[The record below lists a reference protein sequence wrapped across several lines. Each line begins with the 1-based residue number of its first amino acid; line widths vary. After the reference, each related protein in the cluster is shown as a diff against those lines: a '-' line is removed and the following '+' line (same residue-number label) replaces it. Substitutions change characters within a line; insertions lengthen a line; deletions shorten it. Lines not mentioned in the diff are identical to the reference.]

1 MALPAFLS
9 RTRTKTPQSARFDS
23 AAAEYR
29 PLLGSWLI
37 RMALMLKWHEPKREE
52 RWPDILGDSDF
63 LAITGIEEQDTSKH
77 SRRRPTANMC
87 KKILLEQLEVLE
99 DLEFDANMPL
109 FKNIAYFAELLKLSE
124 ASQAYLLFAALIDLF
139 PSYRDAI
146 GGRCEKTSNQH
157 FQRIMSGLTGIPEKD
172 FMEVTVP
179 DGILTAAG
187 LLKIDHRVIDL
198 ESKIDLIKGLS
209 GVLLSPHAT
218 VDELM
223 SRFLRKTAAPTLT
236 LENFPHLAADTSA
249 LRDYVRNAVDDQTT
263 GVNILFSGKPG
274 VGKTQYG
281 QALAAELGVDLYEI
295 AYSDSD
301 GDPIKGESRLRAY
314 SFCQRLLA
322 DTKNAVLLFDEVE
335 DIFPQDFGFLK
346 FLFGGDDGGS
356 GKQVGGKA
364 WINRTME
371 LNPVPAIWISNH
383 TSQIDHAYRRRFDYS
398 INFPIPPKKV
408 RLTIAEHHLNLFDP
422 PRDWLERIASNEEM
436 SPGQLERAAKVASVA
451 AGNDTGRARELVDQ
465 TLQRSITLLDQRQT
479 PTRNR
484 VWTCYNLDWLNI
496 NNDINR
502 LIDGLKKR
510 PHGTFCFYGAAGTG
524 KSELARHM
532 ADELGVP
539 VIIRRASD
547 LLDKYVGESE
557 KNISAMFDAARQQ
570 NALLILDEADSFLSD
585 RRGAQQSWEVTQVNE
600 LLTQMEAFDGIFVC
614 TTNLM
619 DKLDQASLRR
629 FSFKIRF
636 DVLKP
641 EQRWGLFCQEL
652 ERLGGEREA
661 AAEWEIQVKRLE
673 KLTPGDFSVAN
684 RQFELLGTTP
694 TAGELYEQLRMEC
707 EAKGGSMG
715 KIGFGG

>member
-1 MALPAFLS
+1 MTLPAFLS
-9 RTRTKTPQSARFDS
+9 RTRNKTPQSARFDS
-23 AAAEYR
+23 AADEYR
-29 PLLGSWLI
+29 PLIGSWLI
-37 RMALMLKWHEPKREE
+37 RLALMLKWHEPKQDG
-52 RWPDILGDSDF
+52 RWPDIFSEDDF
-63 LAITGIEEQDTSKH
+63 LAITGIEEVDTSKK
-77 SRRRPTANMC
+77 SQRRPTQLMC
-87 KKILLEQLEVLE
+87 KKILTEQLKVLE
-99 DLEFDANMPL
+99 SIELEPDMPL
-109 FKNIAYFAELLKLSE
+109 FTNIAYFAELLKLSE
-124 ASQAYLLFAALIDLF
+124 ASQAYMLFAALLDLF
-139 PSYRDAI
+139 PNYRDAI
-146 GGRCEKTSNQH
+146 GSRCEKTSNQH
-157 FQRIMSGLTGIPEKD
+157 LQRIVSGLTGIPEKE
-172 FMEVTVP
+172 FKEVTVP
-179 DGILTAAG
+179 DGALTAAG
-187 LLKIDHRVIDL
+187 LLRIDHRIVDL

-223 SRFLRKTAAPTLT
+223 SRFLRKTSAPTLT
-236 LENFPHLAADTSA
+236 LENFPHLTADTSA
-249 LRDYVRNAVDDQTT
+249 LREYLRNAVDNQTT

-295 AYSDSD
+295 AYSDAD

-314 SFCQRLLA
+314 SFCQRLLG
-322 DTKNAVLLFDEVE
+322 DTENAVLMFDEVE
-335 DIFPQDFGFLK
+335 DIFPHDFGFLK
-346 FLFGGDDGGS
+346 FLFGGDDSGS

-398 INFPIPPKKV
+398 INFPTPPKKV
-408 RLTIAEHHLNLFDP
+408 RVTIAEHHLNLFDP
-422 PRDWLERIASNEEM
+422 PRDWLERIASNEEI
-436 SPGQLERAAKVASVA
+436 SPAQLERAAKVASVA
-451 AGNDTGRARELVDQ
+451 AGKDTGRARELVDQ
-465 TLQRSITLLDQRQT
+465 TLQRSIVLLEQRQT

-484 VWTCYNLDWLNI
+484 VWTGYNLDWLNI
-496 NNDINR
+496 NSDIAL

-532 ADELGVP
+532 ADEIGMPL
-539 VIIRRASD
+539 IMRRASD

-557 KNISAMFDAARQQ
+557 KNISAMFDEARQQ
-570 NALLILDEADSFLSD
+570 NALLILDEADSFLAD
-585 RRGAQQSWEVTQVNE
+585 RRGANQSWEVTQVNE

-652 ERLGGEREA
+652 ERLGGDIETA
-661 AAEWEIQVKRLE
+661 GEWEAQVKRLE

-684 RQFELLGTTP
+684 RQFELWGTTP
-694 TAGELYEQLRMEC
+694 SAGELYEQLRREC